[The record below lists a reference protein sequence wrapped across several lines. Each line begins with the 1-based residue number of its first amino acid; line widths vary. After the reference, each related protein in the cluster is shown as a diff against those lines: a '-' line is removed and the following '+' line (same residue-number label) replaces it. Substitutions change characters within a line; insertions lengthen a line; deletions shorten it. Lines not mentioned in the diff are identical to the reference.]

1 MHFQDENIFNILCRF
16 FLMFAYF
23 IYSHGRYNYETGG
36 GITIT
41 SLSLATFCQDLNFKC
56 HNLIICYQCYVLP
69 NYHLVCLID
78 WLIVVFLTWRPVVNS
93 WYISRKRACSTI
105 IEECEDIKET
115 TRICKSTD
123 REHNGNR
130 K

>member
-78 WLIVVFLTWRPVVNS
+78 
-93 WYISRKRACSTI
+93 
-105 IEECEDIKET
+105 
-115 TRICKSTD
+115 
-123 REHNGNR
+123 
-130 K
+130 